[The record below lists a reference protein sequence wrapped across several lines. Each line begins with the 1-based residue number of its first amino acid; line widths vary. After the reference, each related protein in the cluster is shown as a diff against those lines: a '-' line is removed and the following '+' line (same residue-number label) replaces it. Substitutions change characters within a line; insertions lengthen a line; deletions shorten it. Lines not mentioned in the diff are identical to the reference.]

1 MTVIADNKRR
11 VTLPR
16 IVQAGDAFDVKQ
28 EGTRFVLVK
37 LERPAAPKPGKVTFH
52 KRRGR
57 YPVASVAGAAPITF
71 ASVKAALEDF
81 P

>member
-28 EGTRFVLVK
+28 EGGSFVLVK
-37 LERPAAPKPGKVTFH
+37 LERPAAPKPARATFH

-57 YPVASVAGAAPITF
+57 HAVASAGKPIT
-71 ASVKAALEDF
+71 SEQVRAALADF